1 MMKIRNLLLVAILI
15 CVPQMIE
22 AANIDAKLWM
32 PNNIVATAGQTVTV
46 PINLSNIQS
55 SFTLDSFQ
63 LIVSYDSTFFDVPVT
78 SGFKLGTLTTGLSY
92 SGTDNIDTG
101 ASSLNILRTNVS
113 NPASL
118 TSASSG
124 SLMTFEIKV
133 KAGVAAGSSG
143 YLNFV
148 ATQGAANTEIV
159 TLTGDDIRFNPVLS
173 NSSIQGLVSIA
184 AVPEPSTYALA
195 VIAMT
200 TLTGTWYSKRR
211 KV

>member
-1 MMKIRNLLLVAILI
+1 
-15 CVPQMIE
+15 
-22 AANIDAKLWM
+22 M
-32 PNNIVATAGQTVTV
+32 PNNITATAGQTVTV
-46 PINLSNIQS
+46 PINLSNVQS

-63 LIVSYDSTFFDVPVT
+63 LIVSYDSAFFDVPVT

-92 SGTDNIDTG
+92 SGSDNIDTVT
-101 ASSLNILRTNVS
+101 SSLNILRMNVS
-113 NPASL
+113 NPSSL
-118 TSASSG
+118 TSSSSG

-133 KAGVAAGSSG
+133 KAGAAAGSSG

-159 TLTGDDIRFNPVLS
+159 TLSDDTVSFNPALS
-173 NSSIQGLVSIA
+173 NASIQGLVSIA

-200 TLTGTWYSKRR
+200 TLAGTWHSKRR

>member
-1 MMKIRNLLLVAILI
+1 MKIRNLLLVAILI

-133 KAGVAAGSSG
+133 KAGAAAGSSG

>member
-133 KAGVAAGSSG
+133 KAGAAAGSSG

>member
-1 MMKIRNLLLVAILI
+1 MMKIRNLLAVAILI

-22 AANIDAKLWM
+22 AANIDVKLWM

-101 ASSLNILRTNVS
+101 SSSLNILRTNVS
-113 NPASL
+113 NPATL
-118 TSASSG
+118 TSSSSG

-133 KAGVAAGSSG
+133 KAGAAAGSSG

-159 TLTGDDIRFNPVLS
+159 TLSGDDIFFNPVLS
-173 NSSIQGLVSIA
+173 NSGNQGLVSIA
-184 AVPEPSTYALA
+184 NVPEPSTYALA

-200 TLTGTWYSKRR
+200 TLAGTWHSKRR

>member
-1 MMKIRNLLLVAILI
+1 MMKIRNLLAVAILI

-22 AANIDAKLWM
+22 AVDIDVKLSM
-32 PNNIVATAGQTVTV
+32 PNNIVAIAGETVTI
-46 PINLSNIQS
+46 PIDLSNIQS
-55 SFTLDSFQ
+55 AFSLDSFQ

-92 SGTDNIDTG
+92 SGSDNIDTVT
-101 ASSLNILRTNVS
+101 SSLNILRTNVS
-113 NPASL
+113 NPSSL
-118 TSASSG
+118 TSSSSG

-133 KAGVAAGSSG
+133 KAGAAAGSSG

-148 ATQGAANTEIV
+148 ATQGAASTEIV
-159 TLTGDDIRFNPVLS
+159 TLSGDNILFNPVLT
-173 NSSIQGLVSIA
+173 NSGNQGLVSIA
-184 AVPEPSTYALA
+184 SVPEPSTYALA

-200 TLTGTWYSKRR
+200 TLAGTWHSKRR

>member
-1 MMKIRNLLLVAILI
+1 MMKIRNLLAVAILI

-22 AANIDAKLWM
+22 AVDIDVKLSM

-46 PINLSNIQS
+46 PINLSNVQS
-55 SFTLDSFQ
+55 SFSLDSFQ
-63 LIVSYDSTFFDVPVT
+63 LIVSYDSAFFDVPVT

-101 ASSLNILRTNVS
+101 TSSLNILRTNV
-113 NPASL
+113 
-118 TSASSG
+118 SSG

-133 KAGVAAGSSG
+133 KAGAAAGSSG

-148 ATQGAANTEIV
+148 ATQGASSTEIV
-159 TLTGDDIRFNPVLS
+159 TLSGDNILFNPAL
-173 NSSIQGLVSIA
+173 NNAGNQGLVSIA

-200 TLTGTWYSKRR
+200 TLAGTWQSKRR

>member
-92 SGTDNIDTG
+92 SSTDNIDTG
-101 ASSLNILRTNVS
+101 ASSLNILRTNVCNS
-113 NPASL
+113 ASL

-133 KAGVAAGSSG
+133 KAGATAGSSG

-200 TLTGTWYSKRR
+200 TLAGTWYSKRR

>member
-92 SGTDNIDTG
+92 SGSDNIDTG

-133 KAGVAAGSSG
+133 KAGVAAGTSG

-159 TLTGDDIRFNPVLS
+159 TLSGDNILFNPVLT

-200 TLTGTWYSKRR
+200 TLAGTWQSKRR

>member
-1 MMKIRNLLLVAILI
+1 MMKIRNLLAVAILI

-22 AANIDAKLWM
+22 AANIDVKLWM

-46 PINLSNIQS
+46 PINLSNVQS
-55 SFTLDSFQ
+55 SFSLDSFQ
-63 LIVSYDSTFFDVPVT
+63 LIVSYDSAFFDVPVT

-101 ASSLNILRTNVS
+101 SSSLNILRTNVS
-113 NPASL
+113 NPATL
-118 TSASSG
+118 TSSSSG

-133 KAGVAAGSSG
+133 KAGAAAGSSG

-148 ATQGAANTEIV
+148 ATQGASSTEIV
-159 TLTGDDIRFNPVLS
+159 TLSGDNILFNPAL
-173 NSSIQGLVSIA
+173 NNAGNQGLVSIA

-200 TLTGTWYSKRR
+200 TLAGTWQSKRR

>member
-1 MMKIRNLLLVAILI
+1 MMKIRNLLAVAILI
-15 CVPQMIE
+15 CVPQLIE
-22 AANIDAKLWM
+22 AANIDVKLWM

-46 PINLSNIQS
+46 PINLSNVQS

-101 ASSLNILRTNVS
+101 TSSLNILRTNVS
-113 NPASL
+113 NPATL
-118 TSASSG
+118 TSSSSG

-133 KAGVAAGSSG
+133 KAGAAAGSSG

-148 ATQGAANTEIV
+148 ATQGASSTEIV
-159 TLTGDDIRFNPVLS
+159 TLSGDNILFNPAL
-173 NSSIQGLVSIA
+173 NNAGNQGLVSIA
-184 AVPEPSTYALA
+184 AVPELSTYALA

>member
-1 MMKIRNLLLVAILI
+1 MMKTRNLLLVAILI

-92 SGTDNIDTG
+92 SSTDNIDTG
-101 ASSLNILRTNVS
+101 ASSLNILRTNVCNS
-113 NPASL
+113 ASL

-200 TLTGTWYSKRR
+200 TLAGTWYSKRR

>member
-1 MMKIRNLLLVAILI
+1 MMKTRNLLLVAILI

-92 SGTDNIDTG
+92 SSTDNIDTG
-101 ASSLNILRTNVS
+101 ASSLNILRTNVCNS
-113 NPASL
+113 ASL

-200 TLTGTWYSKRR
+200 TLAGTWYSTRR

>member
-1 MMKIRNLLLVAILI
+1 MKTRNLLLVAILI

-92 SGTDNIDTG
+92 SSTDNIDTG
-101 ASSLNILRTNVS
+101 ASSLNILRTNVCNS
-113 NPASL
+113 ASL

-200 TLTGTWYSKRR
+200 TLAGTWYSKRR

>member
-133 KAGVAAGSSG
+133 KAGAAAGSSG

-195 VIAMT
+195 VIAIT

>member
-1 MMKIRNLLLVAILI
+1 MMKIQNLLAVAILI
-15 CVPQMIE
+15 CVPQMIQ
-22 AANIDAKLWM
+22 AANIDTKLWM
-32 PNNIVATAGQTVTV
+32 PNNITATAGQTVTV

-63 LIVSYDSTFFDVPVT
+63 LIVSYDSAFFDVPVT
-78 SGFKLGTLTTGLSY
+78 SGFKLGSLTTGLSY
-92 SGTDNIDTG
+92 SGTDNIDSG

-118 TSASSG
+118 TSSSSG
-124 SLMTFEIKV
+124 SLKTFEIKV
-133 KAGVAAGSSG
+133 KAGATAGSSG

-159 TLTGDDIRFNPVLS
+159 TLSGDDISFNPTLS
-173 NSSIQGLVSIA
+173 NASIQGLVSIA

-195 VIAMT
+195 VIAIT
-200 TLTGTWYSKRR
+200 TLAGTWHTKRR
-211 KV
+211 KF